1 MINVLIT
8 GSTGM
13 IGKGV
18 LLECLRDDNI
28 RSVTLINRS
37 AIDVQRPKIREILLK
52 DFTQIES
59 IKDQLGPID
68 ACFHCMGISA
78 MGLTEAQYDVLTFE
92 VTQKLADLCF
102 EHNPDMTFNYV
113 SGTGT
118 DSSEKGRVMWARVK
132 GKTENYV
139 LAKGFKRS
147 FMFRPG
153 FIIPENNIKSRTK
166 LYNYIYIIFRPFFPF
181 FRRMSS
187 VTTTTKIGRAM
198 INSIQRPD
206 LEWTY
211 LENKQI
217 NALAEKDV

>member
-139 LAKGFKRS
+139 FHHSRPKGLKGALCFVPDSS
-147 FMFRPG
+147 FPK
-153 FIIPENNIKSRTK
+153 IISSRALSCTT
-166 LYNYIYIIFRPFFPF
+166 ISTSFSVPFSLF
-181 FRRMSS
+181 S
-187 VTTTTKIGRAM
+187 G
-198 INSIQRPD
+198 
-206 LEWTY
+206 E
-211 LENKQI
+211 
-217 NALAEKDV
+217 